1 VRRSGHNRPAVLLA
15 IDVGNTQTHFGVWN
29 EDALVEHWRL
39 HTDRDATADTLAGDL
54 SNLLGL
60 RELRLRDI
68 DAAIV
73 SSVVPVLGHE
83 YEQLSDRYLDGALQ
97 SVGPQLKIGMPIRM
111 DNPHEV
117 GADRLVNAVAGYE
130 RVGGACI
137 VADFG
142 TSTNF
147 DVVSPDGDYIG
158 GVLAPGVEISI
169 EALASRAA
177 RLFKVDL
184 EPPEQVIGKN
194 TAAALQSGVIYGFA
208 GQVDA
213 IIRRVREE
221 LHDEAIALA
230 TGGLAGPIVPFCE
243 EIDEV
248 DDLLTLTGLK
258 LIWERNRS

>member
-1 VRRSGHNRPAVLLA
+1 MLLA
-15 IDVGNTQTHFGVWN
+15 IDVGNTQTHVGMFRG
-29 EDALVEHWRL
+29 EDLVEHWRL
-39 HTDRDATADTLAGDL
+39 HTDRDATVDTLAT
-54 SNLLGL
+54 NLANLLALRDLGL
-60 RELRLRDI
+60 RDV

-73 SSVVPVLGHE
+73 SSVVPALGHE
-83 YEQLSDRYLDGALQ
+83 YEALSGRYLDDSLL
-97 SVGPQLKIGMPIRM
+97 SVGPDLKIGMPIRM

-117 GADRLVNAVAGYE
+117 GADRLVNAVAAYE
-130 RVGGACI
+130 RCGSACV

-147 DVVSPDGDYIG
+147 DVVSPAGEYIG

-184 EPPEQVIGKN
+184 EPPQQVIGKN
-194 TAAALQSGVIYGFA
+194 TVAALQSGVIYGFA

-213 IIRRVREE
+213 IVRRVREE
-221 LHDEAIALA
+221 LGEEATAFA
-230 TGGLAGPIVPFCE
+230 TGGLAAPIVPFCE
-243 EIDEV
+243 EIDEA
-248 DDLLTLTGLK
+248 DDLLTLTGLR

>member
-1 VRRSGHNRPAVLLA
+1 MLLA
-15 IDVGNTQTHFGVWN
+15 IDVGNTQTHVGMFRG
-29 EDALVEHWRL
+29 EDLVEHWRL
-39 HTDRDATADTLAGDL
+39 HTDRDATVDTLAT
-54 SNLLGL
+54 NLANLLALRDLGL
-60 RELRLRDI
+60 RDV

-73 SSVVPVLGHE
+73 SSVVPALGHE
-83 YEQLSDRYLDGALQ
+83 YEALSGRYLDDSLL
-97 SVGPQLKIGMPIRM
+97 SVGPDLKIGMPIRM

-117 GADRLVNAVAGYE
+117 GADRLVNAVAAYE
-130 RVGGACI
+130 RCGSACV

-147 DVVSPDGDYIG
+147 DVVSPAGEYIG

-184 EPPEQVIGKN
+184 EPPQQVIGKN
-194 TAAALQSGVIYGFA
+194 TVAALQSGVIYGFA

-213 IIRRVREE
+213 IVRRVREE
-221 LHDEAIALA
+221 LGEEATAFA
-230 TGGLAGPIVPFCE
+230 TGGLAAPIVPFCE

-248 DDLLTLTGLK
+248 DDLLTLTGLR

>member
-1 VRRSGHNRPAVLLA
+1 VLLA
-15 IDVGNTQTHFGVWN
+15 IDVGNTQTHIGMFRGD
-29 EDALVEHWRL
+29 ELVEHWRL
-39 HTDRDATADTLAGDL
+39 HTDRDATADTLATHIA
-54 SNLLGL
+54 SLLGL
-60 RELRLRDI
+60 RGLGLPDV

-73 SSVVPVLGHE
+73 SSVVPALGHE
-83 YEQLSDRYLDGALQ
+83 YEALSGRYLDDALY

-117 GADRLVNAVAGYE
+117 GADRLVNAVAAYE
-130 RVGGACI
+130 RCGGACV

-147 DVVSPDGDYIG
+147 DVVSPEGEYIG

-169 EALASRAA
+169 EALAARAA

-194 TAAALQSGVIYGFA
+194 TVAALQSGVIYGFA

-213 IIRRVREE
+213 IVRRVREE
-221 LHDEAIALA
+221 LGEEATAFA

-248 DDLLTLTGLK
+248 DDLLTLTGLR

>member
-1 VRRSGHNRPAVLLA
+1 MLLA
-15 IDVGNTQTHFGVWN
+15 IDVGNTQTHIGMFRG
-29 EDALVEHWRL
+29 EGLVEHWRL
-39 HTDRDATADTLAGDL
+39 HTDRDATVDTLAT
-54 SNLLGL
+54 NLANLLALRDLGL
-60 RELRLRDI
+60 RDV

-73 SSVVPVLGHE
+73 SSVVPALGHE
-83 YEQLSDRYLDGALQ
+83 YEALSGRYLDDSLL
-97 SVGPQLKIGMPIRM
+97 SVGPDLKIGMPIRM

-117 GADRLVNAVAGYE
+117 GADRLVNAVAAYE
-130 RVGGACI
+130 RCGSACV

-147 DVVSPDGDYIG
+147 DVVSPAGEYIG

-184 EPPEQVIGKN
+184 EPPQQVIGKN
-194 TAAALQSGVIYGFA
+194 TVAALQSGVIYGFA

-213 IIRRVREE
+213 IVRRVREE
-221 LHDEAIALA
+221 LGEEATAFA
-230 TGGLAGPIVPFCE
+230 TGGLASPIVPFCE

-248 DDLLTLTGLK
+248 DDLLTLTGLR

>member
-1 VRRSGHNRPAVLLA
+1 MLLA
-15 IDVGNTQTHFGVWN
+15 IDVGNTQTHVGMWGG
-29 EDALVEHWRL
+29 DDLVEHWRV
-39 HTDRDATADTLAGDL
+39 HTDRDATADTLATNL

-60 RELRLRDI
+60 RDLGFRDVE
-68 DAAIV
+68 AAIV
-73 SSVVPVLGHE
+73 SYVVPVLGHE
-83 YEQLSDRYLDGALQ
+83 YEGLSERYLDGAMQL
-97 SVGPQLKIGMPIRM
+97 VGPRLKTGIAIRT

-117 GADRLVNAVAGYE
+117 GADRLVNAVAAYE

-147 DVVSPDGDYIG
+147 DVVSAAGDYIG

-169 EALASRAA
+169 EALAARAA

-184 EPPEQVIGKN
+184 EPPERVIGKN
-194 TAAALQSGVIYGFA
+194 TAAALRSGVIYGFA

-221 LHDEAIALA
+221 LGEEATALA

-258 LIWERNRS
+258 LIWERNRG